1 MLVFATSR
9 AKYKQQQ
16 QQKIIKNTN
25 KHPFKINKLSAN
37 KKTQNNYFLIH

>member
-9 AKYKQQQ
+9 AKYKQQP
-16 QQKIIKNTN
+16 KKKKKNTN
-25 KHPFKINKLSAN
+25 KHLFKINKTSAN